1 MTVYAIGDVQGCY
14 SQLRQLLDKLKF
26 DAPHDTV
33 WFTGDLVN
41 RGPESLATL
50 RFVKSLGDSA
60 VCVLGNHD
68 LHLIASF
75 LNARHKSGKR
85 DTLEEVLAASD
96 ADELIDWLQH
106 RPVLHYDESLNTTMV
121 HAGIPPQWNVRQALR
136 QARKL
141 ETILRGHHAR
151 KLLARSYTFTPH
163 KWSHN
168 LRKWEKRCYALAA
181 FTRMRY
187 IYPGGKLEMGHKG
200 SPGSQTRRTIPWF
213 DAPHACWRGESRI
226 VFGHWATL
234 GIHQDKH
241 VLCVDGGCVW
251 GGTLVAANLTRDE
264 IQYTEV
270 LCTTG

>member
-14 SQLRQLLDKLKF
+14 TPLRQLLDKVSF
-26 DAPHDTV
+26 DPQQDTL

-50 RFVKSLGDSA
+50 RFVKSLGNRA

-68 LHLIASF
+68 LHLIASY

-85 DTLEEVLAASD
+85 DTLDEVLSARD
-96 ADELIDWLQH
+96 ADELIDWLQR
-106 RPVLHYDESLNTTMV
+106 RPVIHHDKWLDATMV
-121 HAGIPPQWNVRQALR
+121 HAGIPAHWNLRQAMRQAQKLETLLR
-136 QARKL
+136 GPQARKL
-141 ETILRGHHAR
+141 LT
-151 KLLARSYTFTPH
+151 RSYAFTPQ

-168 LRKWEKRCYALAA
+168 LTKWERRCYALGA

-200 SPGSQTRRTIPWF
+200 SPGSQNRKTIPWF
-213 DAPHACWRGESRI
+213 DAPRARWRGDGRI

-234 GIHQDKH
+234 GIHQDDH
-241 VLCVDGGCVW
+241 VVCLDGGCVW
-251 GGTLVAANLTRDE
+251 GGTLVAATVTRDE